1 MSTKPIVIDGPIGQ
15 YSFSR
20 QFMRNELSGQ
30 SKNPVLIKISSL
42 GGSVDDALNI
52 YYQFIEHGNITAELS
67 AFVASSATLISL
79 GAKTVR
85 MNENSFYLIHKAMNW
100 VDEWGSMN
108 EDEIDALIA
117 KLETQKQQL
126 AKVTNAGG
134 DLQSPPLNKGFVCIY
149 NKEAARKGS
158 FFKL

>member
-52 YYQFIEHGNITAELS
+52 YDQYITWQYNSRAFCFCGQFGNPDFT
-67 AFVASSATLISL
+67 
-79 GAKTVR
+79 GC
-85 MNENSFYLIHKAMNW
+85 ENS
-100 VDEWGSMN
+100 
-108 EDEIDALIA
+108 EDE
-117 KLETQKQQL
+117 
-126 AKVTNAGG
+126 
-134 DLQSPPLNKGFVCIY
+134 
-149 NKEAARKGS
+149 
-158 FFKL
+158 